1 MAVDIFLKCDGI
13 PGESKDSKHSGEIDI
28 LSWSWGQSQ
37 GGSFGAGGGGGSGKV
52 QMQDVHFVAKASKA
66 SPVLMLKCAIGE
78 HIKKSV
84 LTMRKAGTGQQEFY
98 IVTMTDGLV
107 SSFQTGA
114 SNSGDDL
121 PNDQF
126 SINFAEILI
135 EYKAQ
140 KADGSLDPAI
150 KFGYNQSKN
159 EKR

>member
-1 MAVDIFLKCDGI
+1 MAVDVFLKCEGI
-13 PGESKDSKHSGEIDI
+13 PGESKDAKHGGEIDI
-28 LSWSWGQSQ
+28 LSWSWGQTQ

-52 QMQDVHFVAKASKA
+52 IMQDIHFTAKASKA
-66 SPVLMLKCAIGE
+66 SPALMLKCATGV

-98 IVTMTDGLV
+98 IITLTDSLV

-121 PNDQF
+121 PTDQF
-126 SINFAEILI
+126 SLNFATVEI
-135 EYKAQ
+135 EYKPQ
-140 KADGSLDPAI
+140 KADGSLDPSV
-150 KFGYNQSKN
+150 KFGYDQSKN